1 MLYSKTL
8 LLIHSLLE
16 LFASANPRLQVCL
29 PPPALGNHK
38 YILSHR
44 FCWEPIEELES
55 ERVLEKIQQSFKKL
69 IAILPLKL
77 VVGKS
82 LALIVFLSQYL
93 NPTQHL

>member
-1 MLYSKTL
+1 VLYSKTL

-16 LFASANPRLQVCL
+16 LFASTNPRLQVCL

-38 YILSHR
+38 YVLSHH
-44 FCWEPIEELES
+44 FYWESIEELES
-55 ERVLEKIQQSFKKL
+55 KRVLKKIQQSLKKL
-69 IAILPLKL
+69 IATLPLKL

-82 LALIVFLSQYL
+82 LVLIVFLSQYL